1 VAHAE
6 PRTRYHPCSLG
17 NALWRNK
24 DATEL
29 VIRELAPVVAPI
41 IWLAARILEAET
53 GATVPRGVVPSNR
66 PGTRE
71 K

>member
-1 VAHAE
+1 MPKH
-6 PRTRYHPCSLG
+6 PRDIIRARPTML
-17 NALWRNK
+17 LWRNK
-24 DATEL
+24 EASEL

-53 GATVPRGVVPSNR
+53 GATVPRGVVPSNW

-71 K
+71 E